1 MTGSTPDTRAPGRS
15 ARRRRAERPSSTFD
29 VGLQHERTALA
40 WERTAVAMMV
50 AGVVL
55 GRFAAGEALWPFA
68 VLGLAQTV
76 LGAVVLVWAG
86 THYDDLHG
94 PLRAGTSVVH
104 PTAARLVGAGT
115 VAATF
120 LALVVGVVATLQH

>member
-1 MTGSTPDTRAPGRS
+1 M
-15 ARRRRAERPSSTFD
+15 RRRRPERPTSTFD
-29 VGLQHERTALA
+29 RGLQHERTALA

-55 GRFAAGEALWPFA
+55 GRFAATEALWPFA
-68 VLGLAQTV
+68 VLGLGQTAFGGV
-76 LGAVVLVWAG
+76 LLVWAG

-94 PLRAGTSVVH
+94 PLRQGAGVVH
-104 PTAARLVGAGT
+104 PGAARVVGAGT

-120 LALVVGVVATLQH
+120 VALVVGVAAAFGH